1 MKIVRPQML
10 LLLGTLSL
18 TVPGIPVLAQQAAE
32 SEVQTRQVAI
42 WSEGTRMA
50 GTVYTPASAGPNERL
65 PTILMAH
72 GWGGV
77 AAQLARDARA
87 FASAGYLVVTFDYRG
102 WGNSDSRVILTD
114 EPPPADQRPA
124 GRFHAEVIEVR
135 EVVDPVDMLA
145 DWQNALHWLHGEP
158 QVDTTRIGVW
168 GSSQSGGYVVEMAIR
183 DPRIRAVHSQVGA
196 LSGHGMGTTPQAFEE
211 ATRRARGEIGYP
223 EPGATV
229 VGNLRG
235 APIAPRF
242 ANYSPVDRI
251 NEAGDIPI
259 QFVLAEDEELFD
271 NREHGIRAH
280 GLYRGPKRLVIIPG
294 IAHYGIY
301 REAWQQTNELAREWF
316 DMHLKP

>member
-1 MKIVRPQML
+1 MKTMRSLFLALCALSL
-10 LLLGTLSL
+10 LLL
-18 TVPGIPVLAQQAAE
+18 PAAPALAQQPAA
-32 SEVQTRQVAI
+32 SDVPTRALTI

-50 GTVYTPASAGPNERL
+50 GTVFTPPSAGPNDRL
-65 PTILMAH
+65 PTLLMAH

-87 FASAGYLVVTFDYRG
+87 FANAGYLVVTFDYRG
-102 WGNSDSRVILTD
+102 WGNSDSRVILAD
-114 EPPPADQRPA
+114 QPPPADQRQN
-124 GRFHAEVIEVR
+124 GRFTAGVIEVR

-145 DWQNALHWLHGEP
+145 DWQNALHWLHGES

-183 DPRIRAVHSQVGA
+183 DPRIKAVHSQVGA
-196 LSGHGMGTTPQAFEE
+196 LSGHGMGTTPQAYQE

-242 ANYSPVDRI
+242 ANYAPVDRI
-251 NEAGDIPI
+251 NEAGNIPI

-280 GLYRGPKRLVIIPG
+280 DLYRGPKRLVIIPD
-294 IAHYGIY
+294 ITHYGIY
-301 REAWQQTNELAREWF
+301 REAWQQANQLALDWF
-316 DMHLKP
+316 DQHLKP

>member
-1 MKIVRPQML
+1 MRIARPF
-10 LLLGTLSL
+10 LSL
-18 TVPGIPVLAQQAAE
+18 LCGISLLIVSGRPTHAQQAAD
-32 SEVQTRQVAI
+32 SEVHTRPVAI

-50 GTVYTPASAGPNERL
+50 GTAFTPASAAPNERF

-87 FASAGYLVVTFDYRG
+87 FVSAGYLVVTFDYRG
-102 WGNSDSRVILTD
+102 WGNSDSRVLLAGET
-114 EPPPADQRPA
+114 PPADQRQD
-124 GRFHAEVIEVR
+124 GRFTAEVIEVR

-158 QVDTTRIGVW
+158 QVDTARIGIW

-183 DPRIRAVHSQVGA
+183 DPRIRAVHSQVGS
-196 LSGHGMGTTPQAFEE
+196 LTGHAMGTTPQAYQE

-229 VGNLRG
+229 VGSLRG

-242 ANYSPVDRI
+242 ANYAPVERI
-251 NEAGDIPI
+251 NEAGEIPI
-259 QFVLAEDEELFD
+259 QFVLAENEELFD

-280 GLYRGPKRLVIIPG
+280 QLYRGPKRLVIIPE
-294 IAHYGIY
+294 ITHYGIY
-301 REAWQQTNELAREWF
+301 REAWQQANDLAREWF
-316 DMHLKP
+316 DTHLTP